1 MKSVTRKYV
10 CIYSAIFLLI
20 LITFFTIYKGLR
32 KDFEPAKKETEDPIK
47 ITMGIWDAYPLLS
60 GDRLQREIENRF
72 HVKFVPVQINYAN
85 WTDAFQKAAATDQ
98 LPDLISHSLSGT
110 KTYQTWI
117 GQGLIR
123 SFPENLDAYPNLK
136 SYITM
141 DYIQNAKSD
150 GKLWCLPRIGYES
163 EESWMFDRVIIV
175 RKDWREKLGLDVV
188 SGRAELEELAVAF
201 QNSDFDQNGKYDT
214 SGIEISNMYK
224 IDGLYQSDYPFLCN
238 TEKGWI
244 QENDKW
250 IPAYASSEMKDA
262 LDYIQDLYRREIIN
276 PNFFFQYP
284 EDPVHNFINEK
295 AGIFVGD
302 LPEIVRLWCEK
313 YPDRPVEEYLE
324 IVRPWESPD
333 GNRYHFTTMLHWSE
347 LYISSSVDDEK
358 MNRILEIFDYLL
370 SEEFYDLLDTDMKEC
385 PSSLLF
391 FQLPK
396 WNRDHFYSG
405 TLWYKDMLPPESLE
419 YIQKEMEWYKE
430 NTIRV
435 PYKWIPFHLSG
446 TGENTLPNPDTIH
459 TIMVECILDEKKAS
473 EIWPEKF
480 AEFADSIELS
490 QTIESVSPKLLD

>member
-1 MKSVTRKYV
+1 MKSFMRKY
-10 CIYSAIFLLI
+10 IYCAAVLVILLI
-20 LITFFTIYKGLR
+20 FFEIYTGLKKDLKPIR
-32 KDFEPAKKETEDPIK
+32 KDSEDSIK

-60 GDRLQREIENRF
+60 GDELQREIEKRF
-72 HVKFVPVQINYAN
+72 HVEFVPVQINYAN

-117 GQGLIR
+117 EQGLIR
-123 SFPENLDAYPNLK
+123 CFPDSLEAYPNLE
-136 SYITM
+136 SYVSM
-141 DYIQNAKSD
+141 DYIQKAKSD

-175 RKDWREKLGLDVV
+175 RKDWRKEAGFDPV
-188 SGRAELEELAVAF
+188 SNQKELEELAAVF
-201 QNSDFDQNGKYDT
+201 QKNDFDQNGVCDT

-224 IDGLYQSDYPFLCN
+224 IEGLYQSDHPFLCN

-244 QENDKW
+244 EEDGRW
-250 IPAYASSEMKDA
+250 IPAYASSEMAEA
-262 LDYIQDLYRREIIN
+262 LDYVQDLYKNGMID

-284 EDPVHNFINEK
+284 EDPIHNFMNEK

-313 YPDRPVEEYLE
+313 YPDRPIEEYLE
-324 IVRPWESPD
+324 IVRPWKSPD

-358 MNRILEIFDYLL
+358 MNRILEIFDFLL
-370 SEEFYDLLDTDMKEC
+370 SDEFYSLLDTDLRNC

-391 FQLPK
+391 FQLPR
-396 WNRDHFYSG
+396 WNRDYFYSG
-405 TLWYKDMLPPESLE
+405 ELWYKDILSPESLE

-435 PYKWIPFHLSG
+435 PYKWTPFNLSE

-459 TIMVECILDEKKAS
+459 TIMIECILSDQKAS

-480 AEFADSIELS
+480 REFADSIDLE
-490 QTIESVSPKLLD
+490 QTIRNVSLKLFQ